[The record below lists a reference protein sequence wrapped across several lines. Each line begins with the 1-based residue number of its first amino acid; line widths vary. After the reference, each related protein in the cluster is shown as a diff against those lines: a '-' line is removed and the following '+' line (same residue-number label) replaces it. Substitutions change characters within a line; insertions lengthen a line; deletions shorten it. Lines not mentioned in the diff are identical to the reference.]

1 MLQEVQGHIAQ
12 ADIDPGAATPWL
24 RVREGVLCP
33 TPGAGVAL
41 KRVFNPFDWHL
52 RHYRTAAPG
61 AAQGAGNNVRGVQ
74 SLADRSKSHIC
85 GSTSG
90 AAAGSGGDEVRRH
103 TQLFCSSLPQCMSS
117 AYSLACS
124 RAY

>member
-1 MLQEVQGHIAQ
+1 MQEVQGHIAQ

-41 KRVFNPFDWHL
+41 KRVFNPFDWQL
-52 RHYRTAAPG
+52 RHYRTAGPA
-61 AAQGAGNNVRGVQ
+61 AAQAAVANHSRQ

-90 AAAGSGGDEVRRH
+90 AAAGSGGDEAR
-103 TQLFCSSLPQCMSS
+103 QFSFFFSLFCLC
-117 AYSLACS
+117 LFL
-124 RAY
+124 